1 MKKYI
6 IIFMVSVLFLYC
18 SGCEKEKQHSTEKTL
33 TVCVEAELADYAR
46 DLLDLWEML
55 NEGVQG
61 KLEIIP
67 QDSDAAEIKASNIRT
82 ELMSGEGPDVFLL
95 STGAERERESMPV
108 LFPNP
113 EKLMYTDTFLPLDD
127 FLETAEY
134 ARPEKFNQ
142 KILEAGKTEK
152 GQMILPITYTYQ
164 KVVFRKTDLEGL
176 QEIPLSWEELRT
188 CENPVLQEA
197 VFYHTHR
204 MYPLFGKLADYKE
217 GKLLFTEKELQTM
230 LEEVCAYTEWNEYR
244 ENRPEDLSIQ
254 GLFDFYPNLAASQD
268 EKILVGIPNK
278 NGGITAEIG
287 TYIAVNRN
295 TKIPDEAFS
304 FLDLLFRDEILFGPG
319 IEVGTKWGGNM
330 FQRWFSYKDHLI
342 LNQEL
347 AKRYPD
353 LSEADLTALEELDNQ
368 ISAVSFYSDLEKEL
382 EDLYWPYFQS
392 YHAKEEETKRLE
404 MVSKAYETMKMKILE

>member
-1 MKKYI
+1 MKKTTWI
-6 IIFMVSVLFLYC
+6 LLTATLFFC
-18 SGCEKEKQHSTEKTL
+18 CTGCQKENPKPKEKIL
-33 TVCVEAELADYAR
+33 TVCVEEELFDYTR

-61 KLEIIP
+61 KLEVIP
-67 QDSDAAEIKASNIRT
+67 QDTDTAEIKASNIRT

-95 STGAERERESMPV
+95 STGAARANMPE
-108 LFPNP
+108 LFPNL

-142 KILEAGKTEK
+142 KILEAGRTEE
-152 GQMILPITYTYQ
+152 GQMILPLTYTYR
-164 KVVFRKTDLEGL
+164 KFAFRKTDLEGL

-197 VFYHTHR
+197 VFPYTHY

-217 GKLLFTEKELQTM
+217 GKLLFTEEELQTM
-230 LEEVCAYTEWNEYR
+230 LKEVCAYTEWNEYR

-278 NGGITAEIG
+278 DGGITAEVG

-319 IEVGTKWGGNM
+319 IKVGTKGGGGM
-330 FQRWFSYKDHLI
+330 FQHWFSYKDHLI

-353 LSEADLTALEELDNQ
+353 LSEADLTALSELDKQ
-368 ISAVSFYSDLEKEL
+368 INAVSFYSDLEKEL

-392 YHAKEEETKRLE
+392 YHAKEDETKRLE
-404 MVSKAYETMKMKILE
+404 MVSKAYETMEMNVLE

>member
-67 QDSDAAEIKASNIRT
+67 QDSDTAEIKASNIRT

-95 STGAERERESMPV
+95 STGAERESMPV

-134 ARPEKFNQ
+134 AKPEKFNQ

-197 VFYHTHR
+197 VFYYTQR
-204 MYPLFGKLADYKE
+204 MYPLFGELADYKE

-319 IEVGTKWGGNM
+319 IKVGTKWGGNM
-330 FQRWFSYKDHLI
+330 FQHWFSYTDHLI

-353 LSEADLTALEELDNQ
+353 LSEADLTALSELDKQ
-368 ISAVSFYSDLEKEL
+368 INAVSFYSDLEKEL

-392 YHAKEEETKRLE
+392 YHAKEDETKRLE
-404 MVSKAYETMKMKILE
+404 MVSKAYETMEMNVLE

>member
-67 QDSDAAEIKASNIRT
+67 QDSDTAEIKASNIRT

-95 STGAERERESMPV
+95 STGAERESMPV

-197 VFYHTHR
+197 VFHYTQC
-204 MYPLFGKLADYKE
+204 MYPLFGELADYKE

-330 FQRWFSYKDHLI
+330 FQRWFSDKDHLI

-368 ISAVSFYSDLEKEL
+368 INAVSFYSDLEKEL

>member
-67 QDSDAAEIKASNIRT
+67 QDSDTAEIKASNIRT
-82 ELMSGEGPDVFLL
+82 ELMSGEGPDVFLI
-95 STGAERERESMPV
+95 STGAERESMPV

-197 VFYHTHR
+197 VFHYTQC
-204 MYPLFGKLADYKE
+204 MYPLFGELADYKE

-330 FQRWFSYKDHLI
+330 FQRWFSDKDHLI

-368 ISAVSFYSDLEKEL
+368 INAVSFYSDLEKEL

>member
-1 MKKYI
+1 MKKYAS
-6 IIFMVSVLFLYC
+6 IFIVSIFCLC
-18 SGCEKEKQHSTEKTL
+18 CTGCGKKPPQEEKVL

-67 QDSDAAEIKASNIRT
+67 QDSDTAEIKASNIRT

-95 STGAERERESMPV
+95 STGAERESMPV

-197 VFYHTHR
+197 VFHYTHC
-204 MYPLFGKLADYKE
+204 MYPLFGKLADYKK
-217 GKLLFTEKELQTM
+217 GKLLFMEEELQTM

-330 FQRWFSYKDHLI
+330 FQRWFSDKDHLI

-353 LSEADLTALEELDNQ
+353 LSEADLTALEKLDNQ
-368 ISAVSFYSDLEKEL
+368 INAVSFYSDLEKEL
-382 EDLYWPYFQS
+382 ADLYWPYFQS

>member
-6 IIFMVSVLFLYC
+6 GLFITSILC
-18 SGCEKEKQHSTEKTL
+18 FLCVGCEKKAEYEEKSL

-67 QDSDAAEIKASNIRT
+67 QDSDTAEIKASNIRT

-95 STGAERERESMPV
+95 STGAERGSMPV

-197 VFYHTHR
+197 VFYCTHR

-319 IEVGTKWGGNM
+319 IKVGDKGGGSR
-330 FQRWFSYKDHLI
+330 FQSWFSDKDHLS

-368 ISAVSFYSDLEKEL
+368 INAVSFYSDLEKEL
-382 EDLYWPYFQS
+382 EDLYCPYFQS

>member
-33 TVCVEAELADYAR
+33 TVCVEAELGDYAR

-67 QDSDAAEIKASNIRT
+67 QDSDTAEIKASNIRT

-95 STGAERERESMPV
+95 STGAERESMPV

-152 GQMILPITYTYQ
+152 GQMILPITYTYR
-164 KVVFRKTDLEGL
+164 KFAFRKTDLEGL

-197 VFYHTHR
+197 VFYYTNR
-204 MYPLFGKLADYKE
+204 MYPLFGELADYKE

-330 FQRWFSYKDHLI
+330 FQRWFSDKDHLI

-353 LSEADLTALEELDNQ
+353 LSEADLTALEKLDNQ
-368 ISAVSFYSDLEKEL
+368 INAVSFYSDLEKEL
-382 EDLYWPYFQS
+382 ADLYWPYFQS

>member
-1 MKKYI
+1 
-6 IIFMVSVLFLYC
+6 MVSVLFLYC

-33 TVCVEAELADYAR
+33 TVCVEAELGDYAR

-67 QDSDAAEIKASNIRT
+67 QDSDTAEIKASNIRT

-95 STGAERERESMPV
+95 STGAERESMPV

-197 VFYHTHR
+197 VFHYTHC
-204 MYPLFGKLADYKE
+204 MYPLFGKLADYKK
-217 GKLLFTEKELQTM
+217 GKLLFTEEELQTM

-330 FQRWFSYKDHLI
+330 FQRWFSDKDHLI

-368 ISAVSFYSDLEKEL
+368 INAVSFYSDLEKEL

>member
-46 DLLDLWEML
+46 DLLDLWEMM

-67 QDSDAAEIKASNIRT
+67 QDSDTAEIKASNIRT

>member
-67 QDSDAAEIKASNIRT
+67 QDSDTAEIKASNIRT

-95 STGAERERESMPV
+95 STGAERESMPV

-164 KVVFRKTDLEGL
+164 KVVFRKTDLKGL

-197 VFYHTHR
+197 VFYYTQR
-204 MYPLFGKLADYKE
+204 MYPLFGELADYKE

-330 FQRWFSYKDHLI
+330 FQRWFSDKDHLI

-368 ISAVSFYSDLEKEL
+368 INAVSFYSDLEKEL

>member
-1 MKKYI
+1 MKKCMGI
-6 IIFMVSVLFLYC
+6 LLAIVLCLFS
-18 SGCEKEKQHSTEKTL
+18 SGCKGENPQPKKETL
-33 TVCVEAELADYAR
+33 TVCVEEELFDYTR

-61 KLEIIP
+61 KLEVIP
-67 QDSDAAEIKASNIRT
+67 QDTDTAEIKASNIRT

-95 STGAERERESMPV
+95 STGVARANMPE
-108 LFPNP
+108 LFPNL

-142 KILEAGKTEK
+142 KILEAGRTEE
-152 GQMILPITYTYQ
+152 GQMILPLTYTYR
-164 KVVFRKTDLEGL
+164 KFAFRKTDLEGL
-176 QEIPLSWEELRT
+176 QEIPHSWEELRT

-197 VFYHTHR
+197 VFPYTHC

-217 GKLLFTEKELQTM
+217 GKLLFTEEELQTM
-230 LEEVCAYTEWNEYR
+230 LKEVCAYTEWNEYR

-254 GLFDFYPNLAASQD
+254 GFFDFYPNLAASQD

-278 NGGITAEIG
+278 DGGITAEVG

-319 IEVGTKWGGNM
+319 IKVGTKWGGNR
-330 FQRWFSYKDHLI
+330 FQHWFSYDDHLI

-353 LSEADLTALEELDNQ
+353 LSEADLTALSELDKQ
-368 ISAVSFYSDLEKEL
+368 INAVSFYSDLEKEL

-392 YHAKEEETKRLE
+392 YHAKEDETKRLE
-404 MVSKAYETMKMKILE
+404 MVSKAYETMEMNVLE

>member
-1 MKKYI
+1 M
-6 IIFMVSVLFLYC
+6 
-18 SGCEKEKQHSTEKTL
+18 
-33 TVCVEAELADYAR
+33 
-46 DLLDLWEML
+46 
-55 NEGVQG
+55 
-61 KLEIIP
+61 
-67 QDSDAAEIKASNIRT
+67 
-82 ELMSGEGPDVFLL
+82 
-95 STGAERERESMPV
+95 
-108 LFPNP
+108 
-113 EKLMYTDTFLPLDD
+113 PLDD

-152 GQMILPITYTYQ
+152 GQMILPITYTYR
-164 KVVFRKTDLEGL
+164 KFAFRKTDLEGL

-197 VFYHTHR
+197 VFYYTNR
-204 MYPLFGKLADYKE
+204 MYPLFGELADYKE

-330 FQRWFSYKDHLI
+330 FQRWFSDKDHLI

-353 LSEADLTALEELDNQ
+353 LSEADLTALEKLDNQ
-368 ISAVSFYSDLEKEL
+368 INAVSFYSDLEKEL
-382 EDLYWPYFQS
+382 ADLYWPYFQS